1 VINTFSNFYNK
12 IASSQ
17 GYDRFIDLSFLLS
30 TFYVFTRFFDSVILF
45 NKNLGDENAFTKDLI
60 YYLEHGYYDA
70 VVHGISIPFTLI
82 SVFFYN
88 LVNDY
93 SMALRLTG
101 TIFTILPLLYI
112 ILRKGVI
119 NKYYRYIFFHLFF
132 LIGTTG
138 GQFYGTNDSIFYSAF
153 IVFIFESIRNKDRSF
168 LNILLLFISSLIFI
182 LSRPHFIIYSFV
194 MISGFIFFKLIQK
207 DFRFIKS
214 DRGVI
219 YTFILGLIIAII
231 LNIPRLMNGQYSISH
246 SNKIYTSYK
255 AEDVNWT
262 EWHYYSQMV
271 GNKKRFGLF
280 APMAEWEDV
289 RNYKLSNP
297 DLKLPN
303 SYTGYLTHNLYHI
316 IRRVPV
322 SLIEVFVLSV
332 RYVGMFLFIL
342 PFVLYKKIRTKSF
355 DHNLIFSFIIL
366 FGILTWVIIWP
377 HIIEPRWFYPFYFLL
392 LFFIMG
398 DSTIRKLDY
407 HRLLLT
413 VNIIIIDVIIIW
425 ALWKEK
431 IFYAI

>member
-1 VINTFSNFYNK
+1 M
-12 IASSQ
+12 
-17 GYDRFIDLSFLLS
+17 
-30 TFYVFTRFFDSVILF
+30 
-45 NKNLGDENAFTKDLI
+45 
-60 YYLEHGYYDA
+60 
-70 VVHGISIPFTLI
+70 
-82 SVFFYN
+82 
-88 LVNDY
+88 ND
-93 SMALRLTG
+93 
-101 TIFTILPLLYI
+101 
-112 ILRKGVI
+112 
-119 NKYYRYIFFHLFF
+119 
-132 LIGTTG
+132 
-138 GQFYGTNDSIFYSAF
+138 
-153 IVFIFESIRNKDRSF
+153 
-168 LNILLLFISSLIFI
+168 
-182 LSRPHFIIYSFV
+182 
-194 MISGFIFFKLIQK
+194 
-207 DFRFIKS
+207 
-214 DRGVI
+214 
-219 YTFILGLIIAII
+219 
-231 LNIPRLMNGQYSISH
+231 QYSISH